1 MSTFKAELVDI
12 GNGGCRGHFFN
23 LSLVCCIGLL
33 MMMTT
38 TTTTTATATAT
49 TTTTTTT
56 TMTTDDDDD
65 DSLNEWQIELKRA
78 PEEIKTYKHI
88 NTFIDTYGNNPNIRD
103 SIIT

>member
-33 MMMTT
+33 MMMMTT
-38 TTTTTATATAT
+38 TTTTTT
-49 TTTTTTT
+49 TTTITTTITETATT

-65 DSLNEWQIELKRA
+65 DSLNEWHIELKRA
-78 PEEIKTYKHI
+78 PEEIKTY
-88 NTFIDTYGNNPNIRD
+88 TNI
-103 SIIT
+103 